1 MHLPTILAVTL
12 MINLMVSFYLF
23 ILYQRRPKDKC
34 FKFWAASCLSF
45 VSGGSLAALRAYGFA
60 PIITFFIADV
70 LLLFAP
76 VFILLGL
83 IQFSR
88 LRFTKIKRQRSYSF
102 LVLTIIVLFST
113 HQQAQIANI
122 VAAIIIALLFFICAI
137 LLKKSVFSEPVY
149 TRTLQFIFIFHSL
162 IMLLQATL
170 IATHWS
176 SSDPQGLP
184 AITAYTLISHVFLT
198 TLTALLLPWLSFL
211 RLERKL
217 TLKSQRDGLTKLANR
232 EYFFSQLEKY
242 WQENSSTS
250 VTLMMIDIDHFKA
263 INDNFGHAK
272 GDDVLKNL
280 ASILSKCLRSGDI
293 VARIGGEE
301 FAVLLNNASA
311 DMAID
316 ISQRLRQQVTEQM
329 RYLDNDL
336 VKVTISIG
344 LANVTP
350 AQHSFTAALKMADD
364 ALYQSKRDG
373 RNTITLSNVETN

>member
-45 VSGGSLAALRAYGFA
+45 VLGGSLAALRAYGFA

-102 LVLTIIVLFST
+102 LALTIIVLFST
-113 HQQAQIANI
+113 HQHAQIANI

-184 AITAYTLISHVFLT
+184 ASTAYTLISHVFLT

-242 WQENSSTS
+242 WQENSGTS

-316 ISQRLRQQVTEQM
+316 ISQRLRQRVTEQM

-336 VKVTISIG
+336 VNVTISIG

-373 RNTITLSNVETN
+373 RNTITLSNVEIN